1 MLHIYCYMDFL
12 ISESQLRIIL
22 QEQDESKMSD
32 YMKELYSF
40 TSNLVNKAKKSFGL
54 NLKLLLTW
62 GASVGGLVMPL
73 DNFIRNG
80 RFELTEE
87 QTTLILVG
95 IACTYF
101 FENVKVLKTV
111 LTKIKEEGLEDTF
124 KEILVK
130 SKNLKNSFLR
140 FLKSA
145 NVTLGSTLELV
156 TYSFLI
162 PIITDIQSA
171 IMDGGD
177 LQTTAMKIAKRL
189 IASGVVVVGQISLTE
204 TIKKILKRLE

>member
-1 MLHIYCYMDFL
+1 MDFL
-12 ISESQLRIIL
+12 INESQLRIIL
-22 QEQDESKMSD
+22 QEQDKSKMSD

-40 TSNLVNKAKKSFGL
+40 TSNLVNRVKKTYGL
-54 NLKLLLTW
+54 NIRLLLTW

-73 DNFIRNG
+73 DNFIKNG
-80 RFELTEE
+80 RFELTDE
-87 QTTLILVG
+87 QTILILAG
-95 IACTYF
+95 IACSYF
-101 FENVKVLKTV
+101 YENTKTLK
-111 LTKIKEEGLEDTF
+111 LILSKIKEEGLEETF

-130 SKNLKNSFLR
+130 SKNLKNSFLK

-171 IMDGGD
+171 VTNSED
-177 LQTTAMKIAKRL
+177 LHTIAMRISERL
-189 IASGVVVVGQISLTE
+189 IASGVVIVTQITLTE
-204 TIKKILKRLE
+204 TIKKILKKFE